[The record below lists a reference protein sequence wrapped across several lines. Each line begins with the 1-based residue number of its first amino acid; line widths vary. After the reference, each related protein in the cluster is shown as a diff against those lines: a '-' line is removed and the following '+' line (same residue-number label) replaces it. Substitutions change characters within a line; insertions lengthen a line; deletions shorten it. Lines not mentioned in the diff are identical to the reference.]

1 MAGEAARVWA
11 EQEAARQQEK
21 FEALARRKA
30 GLEVLP
36 AFPNNT
42 VTKVMLEQIDAR
54 SAHLEKLDA
63 EVHEWEKQNAK
74 ASEVELRSRA
84 GGIANELAQTHAG
97 EKFCV
102 AKIADGNAKLL
113 QAIVE
118 ALKPKFAGP
127 IFLIGAMDAGVALIA
142 AVPKEL
148 TGKLHAN
155 KLIQE
160 IAPIVGGKGGGRP
173 DNAQCAGKDASKIDE
188 ALARARELLV

>member
-1 MAGEAARVWA
+1 
-11 EQEAARQQEK
+11 
-21 FEALARRKA
+21 
-30 GLEVLP
+30 
-36 AFPNNT
+36 
-42 VTKVMLEQIDAR
+42 MLEQIDAR

-84 GGIANELAQTHAG
+84 GVIANKLAQAHAA

-102 AKIADGNAKLL
+102 TKIADGNAKLL

-127 IFLIGAMDAGVALIA
+127 IFLVGATGGNVALIA
-142 AVPKEL
+142 AVPKDL
-148 TGKLHAN
+148 TSKFQAN

-173 DNAQCAGKDASKIDE
+173 DNAQGAGKDAAKIDD
-188 ALARARELLV
+188 ALARARELLSL